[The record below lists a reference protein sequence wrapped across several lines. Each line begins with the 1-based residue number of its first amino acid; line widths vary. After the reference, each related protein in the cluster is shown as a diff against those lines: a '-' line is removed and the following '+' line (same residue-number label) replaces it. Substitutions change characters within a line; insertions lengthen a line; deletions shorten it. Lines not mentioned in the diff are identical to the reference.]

1 MLKQINNM
9 NEYDNV
15 ILVRMDDVSAE
26 LWLNKLENPNP
37 VRLGNAHLYGIVES
51 GDFSDIDDFSD
62 ALLATDDELSAVH
75 LNGHVKAVQGVLF

>member
-1 MLKQINNM
+1 MIKQINNM
-9 NEYDNV
+9 NEYDDV

-26 LWLNKLENPNP
+26 LWLNKLENP

-62 ALLATDDELSAVH
+62 VLLATDDELSVAH

>member
-9 NEYDNV
+9 NEYDDV

-26 LWLNKLENPNP
+26 LWLNKLENP

-51 GDFSDIDDFSD
+51 GDVDDFSD
-62 ALLATDDELSAVH
+62 VLLATEDELSAAH